1 MKLIAGL
8 GNPGKE
14 YEHTRHNMG
23 FDVVD
28 ELASRWHV
36 LNWKEA
42 FKAEIATVV
51 VHGEKVCLMKPLTYM
66 NLSGEAVGTAARFYK
81 IDAEDI
87 WVICDDLDLPA
98 GRTRIRKK
106 GSAGGHNGLKSI
118 IAHLGTQNFTRFR
131 IGVGHPQDGHTVV
144 DHVLGRPYGED
155 IARIAEA
162 KKHTAD
168 SVEGALEMGVD
179 KAMSAFNPHKES
191 RK

>member
-1 MKLIAGL
+1 M
-8 GNPGKE
+8 
-14 YEHTRHNMG
+14 
-23 FDVVD
+23 
-28 ELASRWHV
+28 
-36 LNWKEA
+36 
-42 FKAEIATVV
+42 
-51 VHGEKVCLMKPLTYM
+51 
-66 NLSGEAVGTAARFYK
+66 
-81 IDAEDI
+81 
-87 WVICDDLDLPA
+87 DLPA

-144 DHVLGRPYGED
+144 DHVLGKPYGED

>member
-36 LNWKEA
+36 LNWKE
-42 FKAEIATVV
+42 
-51 VHGEKVCLMKPLTYM
+51 
-66 NLSGEAVGTAARFYK
+66 
-81 IDAEDI
+81 AEDI

-144 DHVLGRPYGED
+144 DHVLSKPYGED

-168 SVEGALEMGVD
+168 SVEGALEMGLD

>member
-66 NLSGEAVGTAARFYK
+66 NLSGEAVGAAARFYK

-98 GRTRIRKK
+98 GRTRIRW
-106 GSAGGHNGLKSI
+106 
-118 IAHLGTQNFTRFR
+118 
-131 IGVGHPQDGHTVV
+131 P
-144 DHVLGRPYGED
+144 
-155 IARIAEA
+155 
-162 KKHTAD
+162 
-168 SVEGALEMGVD
+168 
-179 KAMSAFNPHKES
+179 
-191 RK
+191 